1 MDKRRPRVPASPEQ
15 RRSQLRAVDDHT
27 DPGDEPVEP
36 AAERRVH
43 RSTAAKTS
51 APKTSAA
58 KTSTA
63 KTPAAKGPA
72 ADTRDADTSDGAA
85 GRRWKAERADSRQ
98 NRVQR
103 FWSFLEIGNPYTTF
117 WLILGST
124 LALSIIGLTFVLS
137 STSVDPTG
145 GAFTTATRQAT
156 WAAIGLVGMLVMMVL
171 PTRWLRAIGWFLM
184 LLSAVLLAL
193 VAFTPLGHTGGGST
207 NWLRIGPVQGQ
218 PSEVAKL
225 GLVMWGAAV
234 LAKKGRL
241 LSQFAHWVT
250 PFVAPGALSVLVLVL
265 AGGDLGTS
273 LIIILIVGTLL
284 FAAGVA
290 MRYFVIAASLAAVMV
305 ALLMLVTPYRMM
317 RVWAW
322 LGVNCDH
329 PTDPCHQMQ
338 QGYYALASGGF
349 WGVGLGQ
356 SRQKWDYI
364 PEVHNDFIF
373 TIIGEEL
380 GLLGTLTVL
389 GLFAVLA
396 VGMFRVAYNTNDQFT
411 RLVCLGVIAWING
424 QAFINIGMVTGLLP
438 VVGVPL
444 PFISYGGSALTVTL
458 IAVGVVLNF
467 ARRQRLDGRPRPRR
481 SSSPSKATKASH
493 RNPMSV

>member
-15 RRSQLRAVDDHT
+15 RRSQLRAVED
-27 DPGDEPVEP
+27 
-36 AAERRVH
+36 
-43 RSTAAKTS
+43 STA
-51 APKTSAA
+51 
-58 KTSTA
+58 
-63 KTPAAKGPA
+63 PAQPRPA
-72 ADTRDADTSDGAA
+72 QRASQERPAQEAEDSDGAA
-85 GRRWKAERADSRQ
+85 GRRWKAERTSSRQ

-117 WLILGST
+117 WLVLGST
-124 LALSIIGLTFVLS
+124 LALAVIGLTFVLS

-145 GAFTTATRQAT
+145 GAFTTVSRQAT
-156 WAAIGLVGMLVMMVL
+156 WAVIGLLGMFVMMIL
-171 PTRWLRAIGWFLM
+171 PTSWLRAIGWFLM
-184 LLSAVLLAL
+184 LASMVMLAL
-193 VAFTPLGHTGGGST
+193 VAFTPLGHTSGGST

-234 LAKKGRL
+234 LARKGPL

-250 PFVAPGALSVLVLVL
+250 PFVAPGALAVLVLVL

-273 LIIILIVGTLL
+273 LIILLIVGTLL

-305 ALLMLVTPYRMM
+305 ALLMLLTPYRMM

-380 GLLGTLTVL
+380 GLLGTFTVL

-396 VGMFRVAYNTNDQFT
+396 VGMFRVAYNTEDQFT
-411 RLVCLGVIAWING
+411 RLVCLGVVAWING
-424 QAFINIGMVTGLLP
+424 QAFINIGMVTGVLP

-444 PFISYGGSALTVTL
+444 PFISSGGSAMTVTL

-467 ARRQRLDGRPRPRR
+467 ARRQRQQGPPRR
-481 SSSPSKATKASH
+481 GRTAPSKAAATAH
-493 RNPMSV
+493 RTPISA